1 MKLNFGTFLFHLQR
15 TIKSF
20 NARESLSRIQGK
32 LIGNI
37 KIYGK
42 SLILNE
48 DEDECADKLLNNGY
62 IEFKKG
68 VDLSTIDQIILD
80 TSSLLLFD
88 PYERSYGE
96 FSYTNIKSTTHVAN
110 FKRNDLVKNKNI
122 LEIANDPGILR
133 IVQRFLG
140 ATPTISNINMWWSI
154 AGKSKAEHAQLFH
167 RDVDDLKFCKLFIYL
182 TDVGPNDGP
191 HTYVKGSSSTNKF
204 TKIRRYDDQ
213 EIKSAFGE
221 ENIINFCRPK
231 GSIFLVDTYGF
242 HKGTLP
248 IDNNRLLLQIQYSL
262 NPIGV
267 ENYTP
272 VKINHSYDPYIN
284 RLLVV

>member
-1 MKLNFGTFLFHLQR
+1 MKLTIGTFLFHLQR
-15 TIKSF
+15 TVKSYIVRETLSKAQ
-20 NARESLSRIQGK
+20 AR
-32 LIGNI
+32 LIGKKEI
-37 KIYGK
+37 TSKSKIINKKEEEYLSSFLKDGF
-42 SLILNE
+42 
-48 DEDECADKLLNNGY
+48 
-62 IEFKKG
+62 IEFNKG
-68 VDLSTIDQIILD
+68 ISDGTISQIIEE
-80 TSSLLLFD
+80 TSHLPLFD
-88 PYERSYGE
+88 PYEKTYVE
-96 FSYTNIKSTTHVAN
+96 AKLVDLKPTTHVAN
-110 FKRNDLVKNKNI
+110 FRRNDLVKNEKI

-133 IVQRFLG
+133 IVQQFLG
-140 ATPTISNINMWWSI
+140 ATPTISNVNMWWSI

-191 HTYVKGSSSTNKF
+191 HTYVKGSSSINKL
-204 TKIRRYDDQ
+204 TKIRRYEDH
-213 EIKSAFGE
+213 EIKSVFGE

-272 VKINHSYDPYIN
+272 VKISHVYDPYIN
-284 RLLVV
+284 RLLIV